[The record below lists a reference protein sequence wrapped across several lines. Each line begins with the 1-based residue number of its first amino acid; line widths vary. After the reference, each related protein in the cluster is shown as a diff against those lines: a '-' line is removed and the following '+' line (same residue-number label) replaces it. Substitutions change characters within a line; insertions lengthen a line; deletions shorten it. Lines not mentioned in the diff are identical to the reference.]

1 MKNGTQDYNCCG
13 KEACLSFS
21 LATGLI
27 LRVYNV
33 AKSPTSNTVLVL
45 REIANEEIP
54 ECATPSNP
62 LNLQLHHIYQ

>member
-1 MKNGTQDYNCCG
+1 MGLKIIIVVE
-13 KEACLSFS
+13 KRRVFRFS

-33 AKSPTSNTVLVL
+33 AKPPTSNTVLVL
-45 REIANEEIP
+45 REIANGEIL

-62 LNLQLHHIYQ
+62 VNLQLHHIYQ